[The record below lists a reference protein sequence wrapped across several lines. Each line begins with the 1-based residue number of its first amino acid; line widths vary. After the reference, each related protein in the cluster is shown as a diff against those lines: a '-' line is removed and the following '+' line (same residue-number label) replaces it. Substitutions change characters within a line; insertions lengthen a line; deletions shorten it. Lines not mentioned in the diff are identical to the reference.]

1 MPGRLLGLTAA
12 GVLGLAGLTAPA
24 AGPSTLV
31 CQDSATVFGVHGRTL
46 AGPDGVVYSLA
57 GDGSG
62 ELRRF
67 RWTSAGWQGGYQVVG
82 SGWGRYALPE
92 HRNKVSVDE
101 RGGLYE
107 VNAFG
112 ELRVFVWAGS
122 WWTPETEGG
131 EVLDVGWGEYDLI
144 TAAGDG
150 LLHYF
155 PVDAEGAL
163 AHLKQVDPDDFSTV
177 READPSTRRGYTG
190 RPAASTRADGGIV
203 VQVHSRVDA
212 GVDSPTLAST
222 GDWERPETRLAGR
235 VLSDPVL
242 VKDSNGRLRS
252 FAVADG
258 ALWVRDQVAVDGPFL
273 PWRNLGGEGLTD
285 GIAAAVA
292 GPDTAV
298 VVRHGDG
305 SLKATT
311 VRVVSDI
318 AAGSPAVLRTERGTT
333 ELVTPASNGRM
344 VVTGQ
349 VTATGPYRDP
359 RYLGESVGGADPFLT
374 GIADGSWIAAW
385 SGTEEDPFLYQGSF
399 GAARRGAGG
408 TAVHASGAMK
418 NRSTTDYR
426 VPFIF
431 HCSAPGFR
439 APETPSRWT
448 SAAEVR
454 KYHPGAENGRVHRFR
469 ARPPGSPTSQALS
482 DVTAGRGE
490 IPREFHVK

>member
-57 GDGSG
+57 GAGSG

-101 RGGLYE
+101 RGRLYE
-107 VNAFG
+107 VNASG

-155 PVDAEGAL
+155 SVDAEGAL

-190 RPAASTRADGGIV
+190 RPAASTGADGGIV
-203 VQVHSRVDA
+203 VQVHSRVGA
-212 GVDSPTLAST
+212 GVDGATLAAT

-252 FAVADG
+252 FADADG

-311 VRVVSDI
+311 VRADRARPWQDLGVTDAAGTPAPAGHTDGTFQVAYRTTGGDVLTKRATAADWAGPPWVEVVSDI

-374 GIADGSWIAAW
+374 GLADGSWIAAW
-385 SGTEEDPFLYQGSF
+385 TQEDLFLYQGSF

-408 TAVHASGAMK
+408 TAVYTGGATK
-418 NRSTTDYR
+418 N
-426 VPFIF
+426 
-431 HCSAPGFR
+431 
-439 APETPSRWT
+439 
-448 SAAEVR
+448 
-454 KYHPGAENGRVHRFR
+454 
-469 ARPPGSPTSQALS
+469 
-482 DVTAGRGE
+482 
-490 IPREFHVK
+490 